1 MKFSLL
7 AVAMLAATGCH
18 GVGPDAGHQAVLIQK
33 PWFFG
38 HGGVVEDPVKT
49 GLAFVAWSTFSVD
62 VNMQPERV
70 EVDLQDTMTSD
81 GVPIAFHAVLTYQ
94 VTDSVRLVRDFGENW
109 YQNNLAQPF
118 STAARQSVRKHG
130 MNETAIS
137 TTAIDAIDQ
146 EIRDAVVTSIAQQNL
161 PVKLITLTV
170 GRANPP
176 DSVKNQRIETAA
188 QQQRIETEK
197 QKKLAEDQRML
208 AEQSRAAADNAYR
221 QAMQLSP
228 DQFLALEAIKMQ
240 QAVCG
245 HEGKSGCTFIQNGA
259 TPVLNLGGAR

>member
-1 MKFSLL
+1 MKALLLIGLL
-7 AVAMLAATGCH
+7 ALAGCH
-18 GVGPDAGHQAVLIQK
+18 GVGPDAGHEAVLVQK

-38 HGGVVEDPVKT
+38 HGGVVDEPVKP
-49 GLAFVAWSTFSVD
+49 GLTFVAWTTSAVD

-70 EVDLQDTMTSD
+70 EVDLPDTMTSD

-94 VTDSVRLVRDFGENW
+94 VTDSVRLVRDFGVQW

-118 STAARQSVRKHG
+118 STAVRQSVRKHG

-137 TTAIDAIDQ
+137 TTAIDAIDG
-146 EIRDAVVTSIAQQNL
+146 EIRDALVASIAAQEL
-161 PVKLITLTV
+161 PIKLITLTV

-176 DSVKNQRIETAA
+176 DSVKNQRVETAA

-228 DQFLALEAIKMQ
+228 DQFLALETIKMQ
-240 QAVCG
+240 HDVCG
-245 HEGKSGCTFIQNGA
+245 PNGKGTCTFIQNGA
-259 TPVLNLGGAR
+259 ATPILNLK

>member
-1 MKFSLL
+1 MKALFVLGLL
-7 AVAMLAATGCH
+7 VLAGCH
-18 GVGPDAGHQAVLIQK
+18 GVGPDAGHEAVLIQK

-38 HGGVVEDPVKT
+38 HGGVEEYPVKT
-49 GLAFVAWSTFSVD
+49 GLTFVAWSTSGID

-70 EVDLQDTMTSD
+70 EVDLPDTMTSD
-81 GVPIAFHAVLTYQ
+81 GVPISFHAVLTYQ
-94 VTDSVRLVRDFGENW
+94 VTDSVRLVRDFGEKW
-109 YQNNLAQPF
+109 YTNNLAQPF
-118 STAARQSVRKHG
+118 STAVRQSVRKHG

-146 EIRDAVVTSIAQQNL
+146 EIRDAVASSIASQNL

-176 DSVKNQRIETAA
+176 DSVKNQRVETAA

-221 QAMQLSP
+221 QAMTLSP
-228 DQFLALEAIKMQ
+228 EQFLQLETIKMQ
-240 QAVCG
+240 HDVCG
-245 HEGKSGCTFIQNGA
+245 KSQCTFIQNGTA
-259 TPVLNLGGAR
+259 TPVLNLK